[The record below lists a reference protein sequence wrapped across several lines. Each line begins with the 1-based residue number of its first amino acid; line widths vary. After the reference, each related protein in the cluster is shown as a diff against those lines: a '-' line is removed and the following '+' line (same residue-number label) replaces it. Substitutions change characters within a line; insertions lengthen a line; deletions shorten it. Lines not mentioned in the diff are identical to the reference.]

1 MLSIKSGRLSKPVKA
16 VIYGLE
22 GTGKS
27 TLAAQTPNPLFLD
40 TEGGTTYLD
49 VNRIDQFTGW
59 EGLLNTIEEVA
70 RDPSCC
76 TTLVIDTADW
86 AEQMAIKHICEK
98 YKQTGLE
105 SFGFG
110 KGYTYL
116 AEEFARMLRACEN
129 VLASGRNV
137 VIVAHARVRKQEL
150 PEEMGAFDHWELK
163 LSRQCAPL
171 LAEWPDLLLFVSY
184 KTFVSGTES
193 GSKKASGGKRV
204 MYATHH
210 PCWDAKNRFGLP
222 GEMPFDY
229 AGIAPV
235 IGDEKNIRS
244 ITEPN
249 EPIVVNSAEETP
261 DKCKDVSDAPAQA
274 AVSEPAKPDGTV
286 PDIPAGI
293 PQALRDLM
301 QANNVTATD
310 IQTAVSAKG
319 YFPLGMEITDY
330 PADFVNGCLI
340 GAWDQLYQVILKE
353 RKDIPF

>member
-1 MLSIKSGRLSKPVKA
+1 M
-16 VIYGLE
+16 
-22 GTGKS
+22 
-27 TLAAQTPNPLFLD
+27 
-40 TEGGTTYLD
+40 
-49 VNRIDQFTGW
+49 
-59 EGLLNTIEEVA
+59 
-70 RDPSCC
+70 
-76 TTLVIDTADW
+76 
-86 AEQMAIKHICEK
+86 
-98 YKQTGLE
+98 
-105 SFGFG
+105 
-110 KGYTYL
+110 
-116 AEEFARMLRACEN
+116 
-129 VLASGRNV
+129 
-137 VIVAHARVRKQEL
+137 
-150 PEEMGAFDHWELK
+150 K
-163 LSRQCAPL
+163 LSAKTAPL
-171 LAEWPDLLLFVSY
+171 VKEWADMVLFANY
-184 KTFVSGTES
+184 KTFAVKTEN
-193 GSKKASGGKRV
+193 GKTKGQGGERR
-204 MYATHH
+204 MYTTHH

-229 AGIAPV
+229 AGIAHI

-249 EPIVVNSAEETP
+249 EPLAVNSADETP